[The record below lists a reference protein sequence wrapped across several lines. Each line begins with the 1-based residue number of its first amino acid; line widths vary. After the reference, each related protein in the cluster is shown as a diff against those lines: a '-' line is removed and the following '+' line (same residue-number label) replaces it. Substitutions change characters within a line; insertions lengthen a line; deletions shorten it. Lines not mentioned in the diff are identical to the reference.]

1 MTLEPAVHC
10 SRVRKLAV
18 GVANESPSLTHP
30 KFYSLSHA
38 RCFLAWKWRFIN
50 ENEEK
55 LP

>member
-10 SRVRKLAV
+10 SRVRTLAV
-18 GVANESPSLTHP
+18 GIANESPSRPSKL
-30 KFYSLSHA
+30 YSLSHA
-38 RCFLAWKWRFIN
+38 RCFLAWKWRFTN